1 MSSSQVLSVRNL
13 DTRFQTQAGEI
24 RAVDDV
30 SFDLKIGEILG
41 LVGESGSGKSVTG
54 FSIMGLVDEPGEIYG
69 GQIKF
74 KGEDLTKVSSK
85 RYDGL
90 RGREI
95 AMIFQD
101 PKASLNPVLTIG
113 DQIAEAISLHQ
124 STTKKESLQKTNE
137 ILREVGI
144 PDTEKRAKEYPF
156 EFSGGMRQRA
166 MIALALSMQPKLLIA
181 DEPTTNLDVT
191 TQAQI
196 LVLMKEL
203 QKKFK
208 TSILLITHDLGVVAQ
223 LCEKVI
229 VMYAGKVV
237 ESGTVNDILLNPK
250 HPYLQGLLKSMPN
263 PLTKMDRLQIIQG
276 TVPTLINPIPGCRFS
291 DRCEF
296 VMEKCKEKVPE
307 FTKINKDHKVSCYLY
322 EENGGKK

>member
-1 MSSSQVLSVRNL
+1 MIIEAITKIKSDAVVSIKGSNI
-13 DTRFQTQAGEI
+13 DTCEI
-24 RAVDDV
+24 IWHDGNPTNITKD
-30 SFDLKIGEILG
+30 
-41 LVGESGSGKSVTG
+41 
-54 FSIMGLVDEPGEIYG
+54 
-69 GQIKF
+69 QIKAKIDEF
-74 KGEDLTKVSSK
+74 AYEG
-85 RYDGL
+85 
-90 RGREI
+90 
-95 AMIFQD
+95 
-101 PKASLNPVLTIG
+101 
-113 DQIAEAISLHQ
+113 
-124 STTKKESLQKTNE
+124 
-137 ILREVGI
+137 
-144 PDTEKRAKEYPF
+144 KRAKEYPF

-237 ESGTVNDILLNPK
+237 ESGTVNDILLNAK

-276 TVPTLINPIPGCRFS
+276 TVHTLINPIPGCRFS

>member
-1 MSSSQVLSVRNL
+1 LSEKILSVKGLKTHFYTYGGVVKAL
-13 DTRFQTQAGEI
+13 DG
-24 RAVDDV
+24 VDLDIHENEV
-30 SFDLKIGEILG
+30 VGI
-41 LVGESGSGKSVTG
+41 VGESGCGKSTLG
-54 FSIMGLVDEPGEIYG
+54 LSILRLIESPGRIVDGKLLFENGDILKYTDKKLRKARG
-69 GQIKF
+69 GK
-74 KGEDLTKVSSK
+74 
-85 RYDGL
+85 
-90 RGREI
+90 I

-124 STTKKESLQKTNE
+124 STTKKESLKKTNE

-237 ESGTVNDILLNPK
+237 ESGTVHDILLNPK

-307 FTKINKDHKVSCYLY
+307 FTKISKDHKVSCYLY

>member
-1 MSSSQVLSVRNL
+1 MKAL
-13 DTRFQTQAGEI
+13 DG
-24 RAVDDV
+24 VDLDIHENEV
-30 SFDLKIGEILG
+30 VGI
-41 LVGESGSGKSVTG
+41 VGESGCGKSTLG
-54 FSIMGLVDEPGEIYG
+54 LSILRLIESPGRIVDGKLLFENGDILKYTDAKLRKARG
-69 GQIKF
+69 GK
-74 KGEDLTKVSSK
+74 
-85 RYDGL
+85 
-90 RGREI
+90 I

-250 HPYLQGLLKSMPN
+250 HLYLQGLLKSMPN